1 MCVDGSVTGSTGKI
15 LVLTVGDMLMSFTI
29 SILFGKT
36 KIDHIDDVGFF
47 SETEEEVIGLDISMD
62 VVSTVNEF
70 NSGDLIFQGLL
81 INQKTVA
88 LPFDQQAKE
97 RSLN

>member
-29 SILFGKT
+29 SILFGQT

-62 VVSTVNEF
+62 IVSTVNEF
-70 NSGDLIFQGLL
+70 NSGDLIFGGLL

-88 LPFDQQAKE
+88 LPFDQRAKG

>member
-15 LVLTVGDMLMSFTI
+15 FVLTIGDMLMSFTI
-29 SILFGKT
+29 SILFGQT
-36 KIDHIDDVGFF
+36 KIDHIDNVGFF

-62 VVSTVNEF
+62 IVSTVNKF
-70 NSGDLIFQGLL
+70 NSGNLFSGGLL

-88 LPFDQQAKE
+88 LPFDRQAKE